1 MYLLAN
7 LRRHELA
14 IILGLSLGIL
24 TIAYPHQSF
33 GATTDLATIAC
44 SSAVAEARLR
54 QRESALLGPEHA
66 EEHAQMRARQ
76 CRVAQGLE
84 KVATPNVQALAV
96 AAAAQPNI
104 VGGQWSDPFVI
115 PVWGITSVLLNNGK
129 VLFWSYSNS
138 PANAGVAYVW
148 DPATR
153 TPGNPNGMGHSITPP
168 KPPLNDAN
176 NNINNIWCGGQTILR
191 DGRVFVAGGNLK
203 SPDPIAGTG
212 FEGLFSTYTFN
223 PIAETWTFQRN
234 MEHGRW
240 YPTTTQMAD
249 NRVVITSGY
258 DENGSYVI
266 NPAVE
271 LFTPAAAIDGVGT
284 VNHVSDHD
292 PVGLYPFQY
301 LMPSGQ
307 ILQAGP
313 YYNNVSLLTPGGTW
327 PWSNDGFIP
336 HMHSNHG
343 SQGNGIIYT
352 DASVTPIKQV
362 IMIAGGITTSA
373 PGGTAI
379 SNNEWLDSTNPS
391 AGWNQYPQWLQAR
404 HNANTVILP
413 DGTLFT
419 VGGNSAITLY
429 DDPLMGPATIASER
443 YNKPAND
450 LTGSWVQMAPNT
462 IEAAYHSSAILL
474 PDATVLLSQDDKDLG
489 SPHQAQVY
497 SPPYL
502 FAGSR
507 PQITRA
513 PSTVRLGQTYSIR
526 ANVPKIG
533 SVVLVAPGAV
543 THGNDM
549 HQRFIKLQSQ
559 TSGLN
564 LQVTIPAYSSL
575 VPPGY
580 YMLFIVDS
588 NGIPSVAKFV
598 RVS

>member
-1 MYLLAN
+1 MGGYVMFRLTKVRKEQLAT
-7 LRRHELA
+7 
-14 IILGLSLGIL
+14 ILGLSLGIL
-24 TIAYPHQSF
+24 TFTYPHRSF

-44 SSAVAEARLR
+44 SSAVAEATLR

-84 KVATPNVQALAV
+84 VATPNVQAPAV
-96 AAAAQPNI
+96 ATPNGPPNVI
-104 VGGQWSDPFVI
+104 GQWSPPFVI

-129 VLFWSYSNS
+129 VLFWSYDPN
-138 PANAGVAYVW
+138 ATNAGVAYVW
-148 DPATR
+148 DPATK
-153 TPGNPNGMGHSITPP
+153 MGHSIPPPTPP
-168 KPPLNDAN
+168 P
-176 NNINNIWCGGQTILR
+176 NIPNNIWCGGQTILS

-212 FEGLFSTYTFN
+212 FEGLRTSYTFN
-223 PIAETWTFQRN
+223 PIAETWTFQGN

-249 NRVVITSGY
+249 NRVVITSGF
-258 DENGSYVI
+258 DENGSYAI
-266 NPAVE
+266 NQAVE

-284 VNHVSDHD
+284 VNHVSDHY
-292 PVGLYPFQY
+292 PTGVYPFQY
-301 LMPSGQ
+301 LIPSGQ

-313 YYNNVSLLTPGGTW
+313 YFNNVSLLTPGGTW

-336 HMHSNHG
+336 HMLSSHIG
-343 SQGNGIIYT
+343 YGNGIIYT
-352 DASVTPIKQV
+352 DASATPIKQV
-362 IMIAGGITTSA
+362 IMIAGGIDPNGA
-373 PGGTAI
+373 PATI
-379 SNNEWLDSTNPS
+379 SNNEWLDSKNPT

-413 DGTLFT
+413 DGKLFT
-419 VGGNSAITLY
+419 VGGNSANTLY
-429 DDPLMGPATIASER
+429 DNPLFESELF
-443 YNKPAND
+443 NKPAND
-450 LTGSWVQMAPNT
+450 PTGSWVQMAPNT

-474 PDATVLLSQDDKDLG
+474 PDATVLLSRDDKDLG

-507 PQITRA
+507 PDIIWA
-513 PSTVRLGQTYSIR
+513 PRTLSLGQTINIA
-526 ANVPKIG
+526 ANTPKIV

-549 HQRFIKLQSQ
+549 HQRFIKLRSQ
-559 TSGLN
+559 TFGPV
-564 LQVTIPAYSSL
+564 LQVTIPNSSSL

-588 NGIPSVAKFV
+588 KGIPSVANFV
-598 RVS
+598 RVY